1 MAISGPI
8 GQTPDRRDE
17 ADTPMRVRNCS
28 RVGMR
33 ANPPRARL
41 SNLLRRP

>member
-1 MAISGPI
+1 MAVTGPG

-17 ADTPMRVRNCS
+17 GDAVMRVRNCS
-28 RVGMR
+28 RLGMQ

-41 SNLLRRP
+41 SNLLRRR

>member
-1 MAISGPI
+1 MAISGPN
-8 GQTPDRRDE
+8 GQTPERRDE
-17 ADTPMRVRNCS
+17 GDAPLRVRNCS